1 MKTRAFT
8 KTKLATS
15 LSLVLGLGSVAP
27 VQAADDASEENIEVI
42 TVSGIRGSMIKSMDL
57 KRSSNGIV
65 DAINAEDI
73 GKFPDTNLAESLQR
87 ITGVS
92 IDRQNGEGSRV
103 TVRGFGPDQNLVTL
117 NNRQM
122 PVTTG
127 SRSFDFANIA
137 SDAISAVEVEKTSQ
151 AKNAT
156 GGMGATINVLTHR
169 PLSTP
174 GLKATIGAKA
184 VEDTS
189 TDKGSTTPEI
199 SGLYSNTFAD
209 DKFGIS
215 ISASYQER
223 ESGNQQAQVGTGWRS
238 FPGDVDQDWSG
249 APGANPEWGGVPKDD
264 NQINRPGADDI
275 YSVPQTTIYRFEE
288 IQRKRT
294 NGQLVLQYQPTD
306 SIRATLD
313 YTHMQ
318 NDVDTQHQDVSAW
331 FNFVPTQESTWT
343 DGPVSSP
350 LVYSE
355 TYPGGG
361 ADLSMAAGMSG
372 TRDKSGSLG
381 FNIEW
386 DVSDRLS
393 LELDYHDSYAEQTPN
408 SPHGSSANMSTA
420 AFIRTSAAT
429 DFTGDIPLLAVG
441 GGNSVRPE
449 DMRVTGSVFGNSENR
464 SEIDQLQLHGQF
476 DLEDAGSIDF
486 GVALTNVNNHSKSV
500 NVQRNDWGGVGQAG
514 DLDPAWFPADTI
526 HDKFD
531 GSTGDFSDYQG
542 SASTDPLNTIFF
554 WDFEAVRARA
564 AELYVSSEVGDCG
577 NAFCPSTDYSRDT
590 DRYTQEESQS
600 AYLQYNYYGE
610 MGDMPFDVHVGVRY
624 EKTDVESTS
633 IVSAYDTATWIA
645 ETEIALSSMADD
657 NRVFQTQTGDYDY
670 VLPNFNFN
678 IEVIDSVYVR
688 AAFSQTIGRPDYTS
702 IQGGTTVGTLANR
715 GGGSGA
721 SGNPSLLPLES
732 TNYDL
737 STEWYYD
744 DASYVSVGFFRKDI
758 ENFID
763 SNPVNSNI
771 YNIADPSNGVYAQAA
786 IDAGIVG
793 DQEQR
798 QWIYDNYAATDPDHV
813 FLDDNGNIQVVGN
826 SATDP
831 DLNFILT
838 TPTNSEQSSTIDGWE
853 FAVQHFFGDTGF
865 GVQANYTLVDAGDS
879 FDNTNLGRPASDTR
893 PADPEQNV
901 LTNISD
907 TANIVGIYENY
918 GFSARLAW
926 NWRDKFLVSTG
937 NGTGANPTY
946 TEAYSQLD
954 FNIGYEIAAV
964 EGLTIF
970 FEGLN
975 ITDEKYRQH
984 GRSSTEVLNYTQTGA
999 RYSLGARYNF

>member
-1 MKTRAFT
+1 MKTRTFT

-15 LSLVLGLGSVAP
+15 LSLLIGLGSAAP
-27 VQAADDASEENIEVI
+27 VIAADDASEENIEVI
-42 TVSGIRGSMIKSMDL
+42 KVSGIRGSLMKSMDL
-57 KRSSNGIV
+57 KRGSSGIV

-103 TVRGFGPDQNLVTL
+103 TVRGLGADQNLVML

-151 AKNAT
+151 AKNST

-169 PLSTP
+169 PLSHP
-174 GLKATIGAKA
+174 GLKATFGVKA
-184 VEDTS
+184 VDDKS
-189 TDKGSTTPEI
+189 TDEGSITPEL

-209 DKFGIS
+209 GKFGVAIS
-215 ISASYQER
+215 GSYQER

-238 FPGDVDQDWSG
+238 FPGSVDQDWSG
-249 APGANPEWGGVPKDD
+249 APGANPEWGGVPKDS
-264 NQINRPGADDI
+264 NQINRPGDDDV

-288 IQRKRT
+288 VQRKRT
-294 NGQLVLQYQPTD
+294 NGQLVLQYEPID
-306 SIRATLD
+306 SIRTTLD
-313 YTHMQ
+313 YTYMR
-318 NDVDTQHQDVSAW
+318 NDIDTQHQDVSAW
-331 FNFVPTQESTWT
+331 FNFVPTQESTWS

-372 TRDKSGSLG
+372 TRDESGSIG

-386 DVSDRLS
+386 DASDRLS
-393 LELDYHDSYAEQTPN
+393 LELDYHSSYAERTPN
-408 SPHGSSANMSTA
+408 SPHGSSANLSTA

-429 DFTGDIPLLAVG
+429 DFTGDIPVLAVG
-441 GGNSVRPE
+441 GGNAVQPE
-449 DMRVTGSVFGNSENR
+449 DMRVTGSVFGNAENR
-464 SEIDQLQLHGQF
+464 SEIEQLQINGQF
-476 DLEDAGSIDF
+476 DLDHAGSIDF
-486 GVALTNVNNHSKSV
+486 GIAMTNVDNHSKSV

-514 DLDPAWFPADTI
+514 DLDAAWFPADTI
-526 HDKFD
+526 QDKLD
-531 GSTGDFSDYQG
+531 GSKGDFSDYQG
-542 SASTDPLNTIFF
+542 SASTDPLDTIFF

-564 AELYVSSEVGDCG
+564 AELYISSEVGDCG
-577 NAFCPSTDYSRDT
+577 NAFCPSTDYGRDT
-590 DRYTQEESQS
+590 DRYTQEESKS
-600 AYLQYNYYGE
+600 AYIQYNYVGE
-610 MGDMPFDVHVGVRY
+610 ISHMPFDVHFGIRY

-645 ETEIALSSMADD
+645 ETEVALSSSAAD

-670 VLPNFNFN
+670 FLPSFNFN
-678 IEVIDSVYVR
+678 IEVLHNVYVR
-688 AAFSQTIGRPDYTS
+688 AAYSKTIGRPDYTS

-715 GGGSGA
+715 GGGSGDT
-721 SGNPSLLPLES
+721 GNPSLLPLES

-737 STEWYYD
+737 SSEWYYD
-744 DASYVSVGFFRKDI
+744 EASYVSVGYFRKNV
-758 ENFID
+758 ENFIYN
-763 SNPVNSNI
+763 NPINSNI
-771 YNIADPSNGVYAQAA
+771 YGIADPSNGVYAQEA
-786 IDAGIVG
+786 IAAGIVG

-798 QWIYDNYAATDPDHV
+798 EWIFANYGATDPNV
-813 FLDDNGNIQVVGN
+813 FLDANNNIQIVGGAN
-826 SATDP
+826 DP
-831 DLNFILT
+831 DLNFIIN
-838 TPTNSEQSSTIDGWE
+838 TPSNSEESSVIDGWE
-853 FAVQHFFGDTGF
+853 FAIQHFFGETGF
-865 GVQANYTLVDAGDS
+865 GVQANYTLVNAGDS
-879 FDNTNLGRPASDTR
+879 YDNTNLGRPEVSWR
-893 PADPEQNV
+893 PADPGQDV
-901 LTNISD
+901 LSNISD

-918 GFSARLAW
+918 GVSARLAW
-926 NWRDKFLVSTG
+926 NWRDEFLDSFG
-937 NGTGANPTY
+937 DGTGSNPSY

-954 FNIGYEIAAV
+954 FNIGYDIAAV

-975 ITDEKYRQH
+975 ITDENTRKH
-984 GRSSTEVLNYTQTGA
+984 GRSDTQVLNYTQTGA
-999 RYSLGARYNF
+999 RYSLGARYTF